1 MACPDRLAYPAKAGP
16 IGWPCEQ
23 AGFEGHA
30 PSDSLY
36 VDTSVLV
43 SALTHETATDRAQHF
58 LPSADPEELAT
69 SAWVVAEFSS
79 AMSVKLRMGQIVLEH
94 RNTVLAGFR
103 RLMAETFEV
112 LPVDAGG
119 FTTAAR
125 FSDQYAL
132 GLRTGDA
139 LHLAIAAEHGATLV
153 SLDKRL
159 VEAGAS
165 LGAATLLL

>member
-1 MACPDRLAYPAKAGP
+1 M
-16 IGWPCEQ
+16 
-23 AGFEGHA
+23 F
-30 PSDSLY
+30 Y

-43 SALTHETATDRAQHF
+43 SALTSETATARAQNF
-58 LPSADPEELAT
+58 LSSADPEELAI
-69 SAWVVAEFSS
+69 SAWVVTEFSS
-79 AMSVKLRMGQIVLEH
+79 ALSIKLRTGQIILEH

-103 RLMAETFEV
+103 RLVADTFEV
-112 LPVDAGG
+112 LPVDAAG

-132 GLRTGDA
+132 GLRAGDA

>member
-1 MACPDRLAYPAKAGP
+1 M
-16 IGWPCEQ
+16 
-23 AGFEGHA
+23 
-30 PSDSLY
+30 LY

-43 SALTHETATDRAQHF
+43 SALTNETATDRAQHF
-58 LPSADPEELAT
+58 LSSANPEELAIST
-69 SAWVVAEFSS
+69 WIITEFSS
-79 AMSVKLRMGQIVLEH
+79 ALSIKLRTNQIELEQ

-103 RLMAETFEV
+103 RLVADSFDV
-112 LPVDAGG
+112 LSVDTTH

-132 GLRTGDA
+132 GLRAGDA
-139 LHLAIAAEHGATLV
+139 LHLAIAVEHGATLV

-159 VEAGAS
+159 VEAGVA